1 MKRVIEGYVVNRV
14 WTCVGYLM
22 LDIVRGRVSGRVRD
36 RAAKLVWARVSDR
49 VAGLVWN
56 RVSDRVGDRMLNR
69 VRERM
74 GDTWGTHGEYEV
86 ES

>member
-36 RAAKLVWARVSDR
+36 RVRGTRVEP
-49 VAGLVWN
+49 
-56 RVSDRVGDRMLNR
+56 
-69 VRERM
+69 RE
-74 GDTWGTHGEYEV
+74 
-86 ES
+86 